1 MKYLRATKG
10 DEMERIG
17 PSPRVAAKNRPYFVV
32 ILDGGPATAFGFRLV
47 RTDFRTQRH
56 PRES

>member
-1 MKYLRATKG
+1 V
-10 DEMERIG
+10 
-17 PSPRVAAKNRPYFVV
+17 PSFVV

-47 RTDFRTQRH
+47 WLDFRPQRY